1 MKRSIN
7 LIIIAFLVITVTE
20 SPLAQSTKSGNM
32 SIVLTGDAI
41 ITRKLSVY
49 KEPEFLKMIE
59 IIRNADIA
67 FTNLEMLFHDYETY
81 PMHRSGGTYMRG
93 DPQLAHEIKW
103 AGFDMVSTAN
113 NHTGD
118 YGVEGMRLTLKYVK
132 EAGLINAGSGESLA
146 EAREAK
152 FLETARGRVALIS
165 CASTFPD
172 HSRAGKSR
180 DDIPSRPGLS
190 PLRYTTRYMVTEDH
204 MKKLTDVGKDLGLLH
219 DTLQVSS
226 RVRLWGQNY
235 ELADEAEIITEPRN
249 EDMEEIAAVVRN
261 ASQLADITIVT
272 IHAHERA
279 GDLSIPAQF
288 LVTFAR
294 AMIDAG
300 ADIMVGHGPHVLRG
314 IEIYKNKPIFYSLG
328 DFMFQNETLLRLPN
342 ENYERY
348 KLDANSHVGDFNNV
362 RYKFDSI
369 GFPSRP
375 KVWGSVIAV
384 PSWQGSDLQSIIL
397 YPITLGYGKPRQ
409 VRGRPML
416 ADESLGK
423 KIIQD
428 IIDLSKPFGTTIE
441 CKKGLGVVQIK

>member
-67 FTNLEMLFHDYETY
+67 FTNLEMLFHDYEAY

-226 RVRLWGQNY
+226 RVRLW
-235 ELADEAEIITEPRN
+235 
-249 EDMEEIAAVVRN
+249 V
-261 ASQLADITIVT
+261 
-272 IHAHERA
+272 
-279 GDLSIPAQF
+279 
-288 LVTFAR
+288 
-294 AMIDAG
+294 
-300 ADIMVGHGPHVLRG
+300 
-314 IEIYKNKPIFYSLG
+314 
-328 DFMFQNETLLRLPN
+328 
-342 ENYERY
+342 
-348 KLDANSHVGDFNNV
+348 
-362 RYKFDSI
+362 
-369 GFPSRP
+369 
-375 KVWGSVIAV
+375 
-384 PSWQGSDLQSIIL
+384 
-397 YPITLGYGKPRQ
+397 
-409 VRGRPML
+409 
-416 ADESLGK
+416 K
-423 KIIQD
+423 K
-428 IIDLSKPFGTTIE
+428 SK
-441 CKKGLGVVQIK
+441 